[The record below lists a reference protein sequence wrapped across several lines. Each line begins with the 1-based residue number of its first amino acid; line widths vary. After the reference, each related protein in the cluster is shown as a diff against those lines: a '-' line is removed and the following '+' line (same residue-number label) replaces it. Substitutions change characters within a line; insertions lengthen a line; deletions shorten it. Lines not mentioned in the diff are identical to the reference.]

1 MPFASNR
8 KYTTNNITPFN
19 AVPTIPNNQ
28 FFDAIAKII
37 PSNESILRVT
47 IINVKFALGPL
58 RIKKENILAITVR
71 KEKAPN
77 LYIINLLG

>member
-8 KYTTNNITPFN
+8 KYATTSIIPFN
-19 AVPTIPNNQ
+19 TVPTIPNNQ
-28 FFDAIAKII
+28 FFEAVAKIM

-47 IINVKFALGPL
+47 IISVKFALGPL

-77 LYIINLLG
+77 LYIISLLG

>member
-28 FFDAIAKII
+28 FFDVIAKII

-47 IINVKFALGPL
+47 IIN
-58 RIKKENILAITVR
+58 R
-71 KEKAPN
+71 
-77 LYIINLLG
+77 